1 MSRISFSQLSQNF
14 NFCLK
19 VWQTRGSM
27 QNGWCA
33 YRWTALSAS
42 RDVQNVGPANFSTS
56 TSEFLIPVSPPVP
69 WFQPPLALSRVA
81 RIFITS
87 PQRAPKPHH
96 LHTQAMSPL
105 AYLSFMPLTLIF
117 LAGAHQTLSQF
128 CRNLECPNL
137 CFIPSF
143 SESASIPLTAWIEIL

>member
-1 MSRISFSQLSQNF
+1 
-14 NFCLK
+14 
-19 VWQTRGSM
+19 M
-27 QNGWCA
+27 QNGRGA

-105 AYLSFMPLTLIF
+105 AYLPFMPLTLIF
-117 LAGAHQTLSQF
+117 LAGWRFQTLSQF

-143 SESASIPLTAWIEIL
+143 LESASIPPTAGIEIL